1 MAVRPGANLQL
12 KYMDAPSIVQV
23 CLAFAMLVALVGAL
37 WPKLACRT
45 DVGDQN
51 FSSRNRRFSS
61 QRVRFRANT
70 YDRRAAL
77 RVRASYD
84 RMFGR
89 WLHAEQPTD
98 EKSPDD
104 QRAA

>member
-1 MAVRPGANLQL
+1 
-12 KYMDAPSIVQV
+12 MDSPTIVQV

-45 DVGDQN
+45 EMGDEN
-51 FSSRNRRFSS
+51 FSSRNRQSRLPA
-61 QRVRFRANT
+61 QRVT
-70 YDRRAAL
+70 YRSAAYGRHAL
-77 RVRASYD
+77 RVRESYG

-89 WLHAEQPTD
+89 WLHAEAPVD
-98 EKSPDD
+98 ENPPKD